1 MSGSYTIS
9 NNRELINDKKVI
21 AVIGVLFFIMATAL
35 GAYVRIPVHG
45 SPVPITLQTF
55 FVILSAAV
63 LGKKL
68 GLFSQLGYLALG
80 MAGLPL
86 FQGVACGF
94 SYLFSVTGGYL
105 IGFVL
110 AAYFISRSLAVD
122 DPGIFRVAVTFAVG
136 SLIILASGAVW
147 LACFFKIGA
156 MKAVSMGIL
165 PFIPGDIVKI
175 FFAVIIYSKISKRAK
190 AIFGS

>member
-1 MSGSYTIS
+1 MNGSYTLS
-9 NNRELINDKKVI
+9 NNKELVSDKKVI

-55 FVILSAAV
+55 FVIISAAV
-63 LGKKL
+63 LGKRL

-94 SYLFSVTGGYL
+94 SYLLTVTGGYL

-122 DPGIFRVAVTFAVG
+122 DPGIFRVAVTFAAG

-147 LACFFKIGA
+147 LACFFKIDA

>member
-1 MSGSYTIS
+1 MSGTYAIS
-9 NNRELINDKKVI
+9 NKRELVGDRRFS

-63 LGKKL
+63 LGKRL

-86 FQGVACGF
+86 FQGVTCGF
-94 SYLFSVTGGYL
+94 PYLFTVTGGYL
-105 IGFVL
+105 VGFIL
-110 AAYFISRSLAVD
+110 AAYFIGRSLATD
-122 DPGIFRVAVTFAVG
+122 NLGILRIAVTFTIG
-136 SLIILASGAVW
+136 SLIILASGAIW
-147 LACFFKIGA
+147 LVCLFKIDA
-156 MKAVSMGIL
+156 MKAISMGIL
-165 PFIPGDIVKI
+165 PFIPGDVVKI